1 MKYIKCGNE
10 RSFEQEKETKKIV
23 EDIINKIRLEKDA
36 ALWELSKKFDEIKR
50 ESFHSREIGRASCRE
65 RV

>member
-23 EDIINKIRLEKDA
+23 EDIGMVAVLNL
-36 ALWELSKKFDEIKR
+36 LF
-50 ESFHSREIGRASCRE
+50 
-65 RV
+65 